1 MRFLVR
7 LGRKL
12 IGRSGSAFRLG
23 RRPRNRH
30 LGRACGRR
38 ARRVLS
44 AGLLLFAA
52 LQVALSVAIEGP
64 LAEVREPV
72 RAVREQTLRARL
84 RENPGRPLVLAL
96 GSSQTLNALMTET
109 LSEGRLPGEPI
120 VFNFGTPLSSLV
132 HQHVTLHGLLERGI
146 DPGGV
151 VIEIMP
157 PYAACEPSDE
167 FFRET
172 AALSWSEVR
181 AVSHLYNSP
190 RIYSFWFMSRAAPW
204 FDFRK
209 QLLSRTLRGLSPKE
223 APAFGRDTDRF
234 GWYGFPLAGHSHRRL
249 IEHAYSEFGEH
260 VRNFAPAP
268 TQEKALREMLRTC
281 RERQNPVLLLVPP
294 VGPTFL
300 SWYTPASDQAL
311 REFLER
317 ARGEF
322 GVTVLDA
329 RRWFPAEEDFV
340 DSYHLNRV
348 GAGKFTERFACEAAP
363 FLEEVA
369 ARGRR

>member
-23 RRPRNRH
+23 RRPRNRRSD
-30 LGRACGRR
+30 RACGRR
-38 ARRVLS
+38 SRRVLS

-84 RENPGRPLVLAL
+84 SENPGRPLVLVL

-109 LSEGRLPGEPI
+109 LSEGRPPGEPI

-157 PYAACEPSDE
+157 PYAAREPE
-167 FFRET
+167 YGFFRET
-172 AALSWSEVR
+172 AAFSWSELR
-181 AVSHLYNSP
+181 AASRLKSSLRGY
-190 RIYSFWFMSRAAPW
+190 RTWIKSRAAPS
-204 FDFRK
+204 FEFRK
-209 QLLSRTLRGLSPKE
+209 QLLSRWLPAL
-223 APAFGRDTDRF
+223 APNEEGPPPFGRDTDRF
-234 GWYGFPLAGHSHRRL
+234 GWYEFPLTGHAHPSL
-249 IEHAYSEFGEH
+249 IAYARGEFEQL
-260 VRNFAPAP
+260 VRNFSPAP
-268 TQEKALREMLRTC
+268 TQENALRDMLRTC
-281 RERQNPVLLLVPP
+281 QERYIPVMLLVPP

-300 SWYTPASDQAL
+300 EWYTPASEQAL
-311 REFLER
+311 RAFLENI
-317 ARGEF
+317 GDEF
-322 GVTVLDA
+322 SVTVLDA
-329 RRWFPAEEDFV
+329 RRWLPAEEFFV
-340 DSYHLNRV
+340 DTYHTNRA
-348 GAGKFTERFACEAAP
+348 GA
-363 FLEEVA
+363 
-369 ARGRR
+369 